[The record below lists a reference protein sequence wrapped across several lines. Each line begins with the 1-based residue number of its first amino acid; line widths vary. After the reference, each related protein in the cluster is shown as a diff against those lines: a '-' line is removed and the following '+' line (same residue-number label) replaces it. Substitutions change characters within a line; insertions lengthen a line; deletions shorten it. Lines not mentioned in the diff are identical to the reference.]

1 MGSGLEHPLVR
12 CSLWLHVGFVGAS
25 AMAVGV
31 LQLFEG
37 SWLSALALAF
47 FGGLL
52 AVVGWR
58 RGRIVLESP
67 ESVLLIVNERPRQ
80 SVGARAETGPWTVN
94 G

>member
-1 MGSGLEHPLVR
+1 
-12 CSLWLHVGFVGAS
+12 
-25 AMAVGV
+25 MAVGV
-31 LQLFEG
+31 LQLFDG
-37 SWLSALALAF
+37 SWLSALVLAF

-67 ESVLLIVNERPRQ
+67 ESASLIAKERPRQ
-80 SVGARAETGPWTVN
+80 SVGARAETEPWTVN